1 MSYACA
7 VCGRISEQSRCP
19 EHQRGNPRQRGYDA
33 AFEASRAQLLAG
45 KPQCVICGI
54 RPATVAH
61 HRPTRKRL
69 VAMGVQDPEAVAF
82 LEPLCAACH
91 AGETAAGR

>member
-1 MSYACA
+1 MYAC
-7 VCGRISEQSRCP
+7 VTCGRISLEAQCP
-19 EHQRGNPRQRGYDA
+19 EHQRGSPRERGYDHH
-33 AFEASRAQLLAG
+33 FEASRAQLLAG
-45 KPQCVICGI
+45 QPKCVRCGI

-69 VAMGVQDPEAVAF
+69 VAMGVPDPDAVVF

-91 AGETAAGR
+91 AGETGAGR